1 MSRRALVPY
10 AYTSN
15 QRLVGVESRP
25 HRRERLQ
32 HGLDL
37 DAGWPTVVRSAA
49 FEAVRCL
56 SQARGV
62 GDAHLDSQTG

>member
-1 MSRRALVPY
+1 MLRRALVPY

-37 DAGWPTVVRSAA
+37 DVANGGEVGGFGGGQV
-49 FEAVRCL
+49 L
-56 SQARGV
+56 SQVRGV